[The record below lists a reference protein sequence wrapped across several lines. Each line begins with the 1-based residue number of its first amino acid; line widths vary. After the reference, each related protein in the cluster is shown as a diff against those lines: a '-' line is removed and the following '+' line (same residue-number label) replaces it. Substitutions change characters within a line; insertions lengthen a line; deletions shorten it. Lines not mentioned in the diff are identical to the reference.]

1 MFRAFFSTV
10 FPWPLARRRHR
21 VADRGKGR
29 RITPSY
35 LRPWPWDARG
45 HAGGAEQAANPRGK
59 RRDVVVRVFPSL
71 SSMAFHGIFDFS
83 MAMLNNQRKKQSD

>member
-1 MFRAFFSTV
+1 MALGT
-10 FPWPLARRRHR
+10 A
-21 VADRGKGR
+21 
-29 RITPSY
+29 TPPRCGSRQGSPHHAQLL